1 VSLLL
6 LRFMVVMAP
15 AVFLI
20 NGVSKGNWG
29 EAFFFALSVAVGLTP
44 EMLPMIVTANL
55 SRGAI
60 SMSKK
65 KVIVKNIDSIQNL
78 GAMNIL
84 CTDKTGTLT
93 QDRIILE
100 MHLDYLGRDSAE
112 VLQLTF
118 LNSFYQTGLKSLLDV
133 AVLNHLE
140 VHAALEIENRFIKID
155 EIPFDFQ
162 RRLMSVVVEEDN
174 HHHELI

>member
-1 VSLLL
+1 MGTSVVSGTATVLVIETGAQTYLGSLAKEVTGQRSRTSFERGINDVSMLL
-6 LRFMVVMAP
+6 LRFMAVMAP
-15 AVFLI
+15 AGFLI

-60 SMSKK
+60 SMSKM

-100 MHLDYLGRDSAE
+100 MHLDYLGKDNAE
-112 VLQLTF
+112 VLQLAF
-118 LNSFYQTGLKSLLDV
+118 LNSFYQTGPCS
-133 AVLNHLE
+133 
-140 VHAALEIENRFIKID
+140 
-155 EIPFDFQ
+155 PQ
-162 RRLMSVVVEEDN
+162 W
-174 HHHELI
+174 